1 MSTAD
6 PRGHAPGSGR
16 RTLTVLP
23 RAARIILCVLC
34 AFLAVVAALLLALT
48 AAYLGREGHSANI
61 ALVISLV
68 VFAVLILVGAFL
80 MLAVVLGCRAWLE
93 GATLVVR
100 GMFSTHRRDLAAVPL
115 RLGKSLGGPSL
126 IARHGVTGQPAR
138 LALGPLTAPE
148 LAALA
153 DAIMAGGRRDPD
165 GWQVAAAL
173 RQRAAS
179 GPHR

>member
-1 MSTAD
+1 MAD
-6 PRGHAPGSGR
+6 PLGHAPVSDR
-16 RTLTVLP
+16 LTLTVVP
-23 RAARIILCVLC
+23 RVARVVLC
-34 AFLAVVAALLLALT
+34 LLCTFLAVLAALLLALT

-61 ALVISLV
+61 ALVISMV
-68 VFAVLILVGAFL
+68 VFAVLILAGAFL
-80 MLAVVLGCRAWLE
+80 MLGVMLGYRAWLE

-100 GMFSTHRRDLAAVPL
+100 GMFSTQRRDLAAAPV

-126 IARHGVTGQPAR
+126 IARDGVTGQPAR
-138 LALGPLTAPE
+138 LSLGPLTAPE

-153 DAIMAGGRRDPD
+153 DAIMAGGRRDAE

-173 RQRAAS
+173 RQRIVA

>member
-1 MSTAD
+1 MAD
-6 PRGHAPGSGR
+6 PRGYAPRSGR
-16 RTLTVLP
+16 FTLTVLP
-23 RAARIILCVLC
+23 SVARITLGVLC
-34 AFLAVVAALLLALT
+34 ALLAVIAALLLVIT
-48 AAYLGREGHSANI
+48 AAYVGREGNRASA
-61 ALVISLV
+61 ALVIGEV
-68 VFAVLILVGAFL
+68 AFAVVVLVGAFL
-80 MLAVVLGCRAWLE
+80 MLGIVLGHRAWLE

-100 GMFSTHRRDLAAVPL
+100 GLFSTQRRDLAAAPV

-126 IARHGVTGQPAR
+126 IARDGLTGQTAR
-138 LALGPLTAPE
+138 LSLGPLTAPE

-173 RQRAAS
+173 RQRVVA